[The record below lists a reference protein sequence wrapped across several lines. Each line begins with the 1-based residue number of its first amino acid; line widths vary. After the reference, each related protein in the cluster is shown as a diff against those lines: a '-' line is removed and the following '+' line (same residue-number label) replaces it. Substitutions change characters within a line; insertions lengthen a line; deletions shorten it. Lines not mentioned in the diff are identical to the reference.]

1 MNPNNCLDFEKP
13 IAELEAMLKELRHLS
28 AEQDLNISDEIARLE
43 AKSKALTDSIFAS
56 LTPWQISQIA
66 RHPLRPYTLDY
77 VERLFTEFVE
87 LHGDRAFADDHA
99 IIGGLARLE
108 GRPVLVI
115 GHQKGRDTKEKIY
128 RNFGMPR
135 PEGYRKALRLMKLAE
150 RFRLPVLTFIDTPG
164 AYPGIGAEERGQ
176 SEAIARNLFEMS
188 RLRTPVICTVIGE
201 GGSGGA
207 LAVGV
212 GDRVLM
218 LQYGTYSVISPEG
231 CAAILWKSADK
242 APDAAEA
249 MGLTAERLLKL
260 NLIDGIVPEPPG
272 GAHRDLD
279 WMAGALRTALREQ
292 LQQLEALTVDEL
304 LEQRYQRLMGYGVF
318 KAAEPATSAQLSW
331 QSSVAALLGKD
342 SLLGKEKDS

>member
-1 MNPNNCLDFEKP
+1 MNPNNCLDFERP

-28 AEQDLNISDEIARLE
+28 AEQDLNIHDEIARLE

-56 LTPWQISQIA
+56 LTSWQISQIA

-77 VERLFTEFVE
+77 VERLFTDFQE

-99 IIGGLARLE
+99 IVGGLARLD
-108 GRPVLVI
+108 GRPILVI

-188 RLRTPVICTVIGE
+188 RLRTPVVCVVIGE

-218 LQYGTYSVISPEG
+218 LQYSTYSVISPEG

-249 MGLTAERLLKL
+249 MGLTADKLLKL
-260 NLIDGIVPEPPG
+260 DLIDAIIPEPPG
-272 GAHRDLD
+272 GAHRDVAQ
-279 WMAGALRTALREQ
+279 MAEHVRAALRANLLQLNALSE
-292 LQQLEALTVDEL
+292 DEL
-304 LEQRYQRLMGYGVF
+304 LEQRHQRLMAYGVF
-318 KAAEPATSAQLSW
+318 KEAVPATSLQSTW

-342 SLLGKEKDS
+342 KAGEG

>member
-1 MNPNNCLDFEKP
+1 MNPNNCLDFERP

-28 AEQDLNISDEIARLE
+28 AEQDLNIHDEIARLE

-56 LTPWQISQIA
+56 LTSWQISQIA

-77 VERLFTEFVE
+77 VERLFTDFQE

-99 IIGGLARLE
+99 IVGGLARLD
-108 GRPVLVI
+108 GRPILVI

-188 RLRTPVICTVIGE
+188 RLRVPVICVVIGE

-218 LQYGTYSVISPEG
+218 LQYSTYSVISPEG

-249 MGLTAERLLKL
+249 MGLTADKLLKL
-260 NLIDGIVPEPPG
+260 DLIDAIIPEPPG
-272 GAHRDLD
+272 GAHRDVAQ
-279 WMAGALRTALREQ
+279 MAEHVRAALRANLLQLNALSE
-292 LQQLEALTVDEL
+292 DEL
-304 LEQRYQRLMGYGVF
+304 LEQRHQRLMAYGVF
-318 KAAEPATSAQLSW
+318 KEAVPATSLQSTW

-342 SLLGKEKDS
+342 KAGEG